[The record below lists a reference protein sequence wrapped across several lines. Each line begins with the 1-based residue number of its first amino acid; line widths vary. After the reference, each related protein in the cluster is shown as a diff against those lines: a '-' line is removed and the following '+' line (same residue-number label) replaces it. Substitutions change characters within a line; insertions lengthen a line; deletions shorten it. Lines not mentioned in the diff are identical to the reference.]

1 MSARWSSV
9 WRAASATEVELLR
22 RSQSPRTSMT
32 GKLGSRAAGYVIGFK
47 VGQSCGEPQQRTE
60 LLRRTMISTK
70 PRPCYSRL

>member
-1 MSARWSSV
+1 MGPRWRSV
-9 WRAASATEVELLR
+9 HRAALAREVDLLW